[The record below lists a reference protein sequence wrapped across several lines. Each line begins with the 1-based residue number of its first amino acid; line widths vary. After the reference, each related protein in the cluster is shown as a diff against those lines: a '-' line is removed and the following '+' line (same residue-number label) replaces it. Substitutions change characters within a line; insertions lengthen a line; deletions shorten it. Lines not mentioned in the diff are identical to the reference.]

1 MHFLIAVLNAPDKL
15 DSNPGGLPQV
25 GGTGG
30 YRDPLRRYG
39 LEALSRHPD
48 LHGAANAYQSAWTRE
63 PDDSDRDFR
72 RSHRSRHLADTGIV
86 WRPVMPLSALLT
98 FYGLQIGSVDVS
110 QGLFS
115 IVILGVVL
123 SEMVSPMLTTET
135 LHRAGEISSLVEKAP
150 EQRRPVTRPKTRSA
164 RTT

>member
-1 MHFLIAVLNAPDKL
+1 
-15 DSNPGGLPQV
+15 
-25 GGTGG
+25 
-30 YRDPLRRYG
+30 
-39 LEALSRHPD
+39 
-48 LHGAANAYQSAWTRE
+48 
-63 PDDSDRDFR
+63 
-72 RSHRSRHLADTGIV
+72 
-86 WRPVMPLSALLT
+86 MPLSALLT